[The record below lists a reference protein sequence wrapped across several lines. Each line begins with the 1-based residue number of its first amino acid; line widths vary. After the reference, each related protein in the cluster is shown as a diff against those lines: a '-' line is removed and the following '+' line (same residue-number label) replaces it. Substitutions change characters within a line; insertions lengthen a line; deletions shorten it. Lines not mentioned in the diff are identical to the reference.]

1 MPRTRFQSFI
11 FTLIMVFCMVYVMT
25 CYVIVRNM
33 GGLSYSVFWIALR
46 EMWIEYPIV
55 FVLIFYLYFRSG
67 EMLPV
72 YIALLVFNV
81 IIFLI
86 NLRSFFVSRKK

>member
-1 MPRTRFQSFI
+1 MNKQKNSLLFS
-11 FTLIMVFCMVYVMT
+11 LAGNV
-25 CYVIVRNM
+25 
-33 GGLSYSVFWIALR
+33 L
-46 EMWIEYPIV
+46 V

-86 NLRSFFVSRKK
+86 NLRSFFVSRRK

>member
-1 MPRTRFQSFI
+1 MNKQKNSLLFS
-11 FTLIMVFCMVYVMT
+11 LAGNV
-25 CYVIVRNM
+25 
-33 GGLSYSVFWIALR
+33 L
-46 EMWIEYPIV
+46 V
-55 FVLIFYLYFRSG
+55 FVLIIYMYFRDG
-67 EMLPV
+67 EMTPV

>member
-1 MPRTRFQSFI
+1 MNKQKNSLLFS
-11 FTLIMVFCMVYVMT
+11 LAGNV
-25 CYVIVRNM
+25 
-33 GGLSYSVFWIALR
+33 L
-46 EMWIEYPIV
+46 V
-55 FVLIFYLYFRSG
+55 FVLIIYLYFRSG

>member
-1 MPRTRFQSFI
+1 MNKQKTSLLFS
-11 FTLIMVFCMVYVMT
+11 LAGNV
-25 CYVIVRNM
+25 
-33 GGLSYSVFWIALR
+33 L
-46 EMWIEYPIV
+46 V
-55 FVLIFYLYFRSG
+55 FVLIIYLYFRSG

>member
-1 MPRTRFQSFI
+1 MNKQKNSLLFS
-11 FTLIMVFCMVYVMT
+11 LAGNV
-25 CYVIVRNM
+25 
-33 GGLSYSVFWIALR
+33 L
-46 EMWIEYPIV
+46 V
-55 FVLIFYLYFRSG
+55 FVLIIYLYFRSG

-81 IIFLI
+81 LIFLI

>member
-1 MPRTRFQSFI
+1 MNKQKNSLLFS
-11 FTLIMVFCMVYVMT
+11 LAGNV
-25 CYVIVRNM
+25 
-33 GGLSYSVFWIALR
+33 L
-46 EMWIEYPIV
+46 V
-55 FVLIFYLYFRSG
+55 FVLIIYLYFRSG

-86 NLRSFFVSRKK
+86 NLRNYIVSRK

>member
-1 MPRTRFQSFI
+1 MNKQKNSLLFS
-11 FTLIMVFCMVYVMT
+11 
-25 CYVIVRNM
+25 
-33 GGLSYSVFWIALR
+33 IAGNVL
-46 EMWIEYPIV
+46 V
-55 FVLIFYLYFRSG
+55 FVLIIYLYFRSG

>member
-1 MPRTRFQSFI
+1 MNKQKNSLLFSLAGNI
-11 FTLIMVFCMVYVMT
+11 L
-25 CYVIVRNM
+25 
-33 GGLSYSVFWIALR
+33 
-46 EMWIEYPIV
+46 V

-86 NLRSFFVSRKK
+86 NLRSYLVNRKK

>member
-1 MPRTRFQSFI
+1 MNKQKNSLLFS
-11 FTLIMVFCMVYVMT
+11 LAGNV
-25 CYVIVRNM
+25 
-33 GGLSYSVFWIALR
+33 L
-46 EMWIEYPIV
+46 V

-86 NLRSFFVSRKK
+86 NLRSFFISRKK

>member
-1 MPRTRFQSFI
+1 MNKQKNSLLFS
-11 FTLIMVFCMVYVMT
+11 LAGNV
-25 CYVIVRNM
+25 
-33 GGLSYSVFWIALR
+33 L
-46 EMWIEYPIV
+46 V
-55 FVLIFYLYFRSG
+55 FVLIIYMYFRAG
-67 EMLPV
+67 EMTPV

>member
-1 MPRTRFQSFI
+1 MNKHKNSLLFS
-11 FTLIMVFCMVYVMT
+11 LAGNV
-25 CYVIVRNM
+25 
-33 GGLSYSVFWIALR
+33 L
-46 EMWIEYPIV
+46 V
-55 FVLIFYLYFRSG
+55 FVLIIYLYFRSG

>member
-1 MPRTRFQSFI
+1 MNKHKNSLLFS
-11 FTLIMVFCMVYVMT
+11 LAGNV
-25 CYVIVRNM
+25 
-33 GGLSYSVFWIALR
+33 L
-46 EMWIEYPIV
+46 V

>member
-1 MPRTRFQSFI
+1 M
-11 FTLIMVFCMVYVMT
+11 LV
-25 CYVIVRNM
+25 
-33 GGLSYSVFWIALR
+33 
-46 EMWIEYPIV
+46 
-55 FVLIFYLYFRSG
+55 YLYFRSG

>member
-1 MPRTRFQSFI
+1 MNKQKNSLLFS
-11 FTLIMVFCMVYVMT
+11 LAGNV
-25 CYVIVRNM
+25 
-33 GGLSYSVFWIALR
+33 L
-46 EMWIEYPIV
+46 V

-86 NLRSFFVSRKK
+86 NLRRFFVSRKK

>member
-1 MPRTRFQSFI
+1 MNKQKNSLLFS
-11 FTLIMVFCMVYVMT
+11 LAGNV
-25 CYVIVRNM
+25 
-33 GGLSYSVFWIALR
+33 L
-46 EMWIEYPIV
+46 V
-55 FVLIFYLYFRSG
+55 FVLIIYLYFRSG

-72 YIALLVFNV
+72 YIALLVFNA

>member
-1 MPRTRFQSFI
+1 MNKQKNSLLFS
-11 FTLIMVFCMVYVMT
+11 LAGNV
-25 CYVIVRNM
+25 
-33 GGLSYSVFWIALR
+33 L
-46 EMWIEYPIV
+46 V
-55 FVLIFYLYFRSG
+55 FVLIIYLYFRSG

-86 NLRSFFVSRKK
+86 NLRSFFVSRKKYDGCRYESKTRKCRGGTADDRSTAHPRGL

>member
-1 MPRTRFQSFI
+1 MNKQKNSLLFS
-11 FTLIMVFCMVYVMT
+11 LAGNV
-25 CYVIVRNM
+25 
-33 GGLSYSVFWIALR
+33 L
-46 EMWIEYPIV
+46 V
-55 FVLIFYLYFRSG
+55 FVLIIYLYFRSG

-86 NLRSFFVSRKK
+86 NLRSFFISRKK

>member
-1 MPRTRFQSFI
+1 MNKQKNSLLFS
-11 FTLIMVFCMVYVMT
+11 LAG
-25 CYVIVRNM
+25 N
-33 GGLSYSVFWIALR
+33 LL
-46 EMWIEYPIV
+46 V

-81 IIFLI
+81 LIFLI
-86 NLRSFFVSRKK
+86 NLRSYIVSRKK

>member
-1 MPRTRFQSFI
+1 MNKQKNSLLFS
-11 FTLIMVFCMVYVMT
+11 LAGNV
-25 CYVIVRNM
+25 
-33 GGLSYSVFWIALR
+33 L
-46 EMWIEYPIV
+46 V

-72 YIALLVFNV
+72 YIALLVFTV

>member
-1 MPRTRFQSFI
+1 MNKQKNSLLFS
-11 FTLIMVFCMVYVMT
+11 LAGNV
-25 CYVIVRNM
+25 
-33 GGLSYSVFWIALR
+33 L
-46 EMWIEYPIV
+46 V

>member
-1 MPRTRFQSFI
+1 MNKQKNSLLFSLAGNI
-11 FTLIMVFCMVYVMT
+11 L
-25 CYVIVRNM
+25 
-33 GGLSYSVFWIALR
+33 
-46 EMWIEYPIV
+46 V

-86 NLRSFFVSRKK
+86 NLRSYFVNRKK

>member
-1 MPRTRFQSFI
+1 MNKQKNSLLFS
-11 FTLIMVFCMVYVMT
+11 LAGNV
-25 CYVIVRNM
+25 
-33 GGLSYSVFWIALR
+33 L
-46 EMWIEYPIV
+46 V
-55 FVLIFYLYFRSG
+55 FVLIIYLYFRSG

-86 NLRSFFVSRKK
+86 NLRSFFVSRRK

>member
-1 MPRTRFQSFI
+1 MNKQKNSLLFS
-11 FTLIMVFCMVYVMT
+11 LAGNV
-25 CYVIVRNM
+25 
-33 GGLSYSVFWIALR
+33 L
-46 EMWIEYPIV
+46 V
-55 FVLIFYLYFRSG
+55 FVLIIDLYFRSG